1 MANDGRVDKHKGRL
15 GDELTKGRQCQRDD
29 AAIDG
34 SAIAVGGGRIYV
46 HAHTHTMHCFIAQ
59 AALRTTSSY
68 PPFVHQVIPHVWIT
82 QWIIPKVIPQM
93 WITFFSIHISASAC
107 CRDVSLMNNC

>member
-68 PPFVHQVIPHVWIT
+68 PPPCPPSYPPCVDNSVDYPQSYPPNVDNFFLYPH
-82 QWIIPKVIPQM
+82 
-93 WITFFSIHISASAC
+93 FSFRVLPRCLI
-107 CRDVSLMNNC
+107 DE